1 MSIVNMKKLSVIGL
15 DIRKDRVMSQLMDL
29 GAVQITQ
36 QKIPDEDKGM
46 ELTGAP
52 ASVSDNLKLSQLE
65 YQINDVALALESL
78 EKYSPEKSPLFFT
91 RKAMKE
97 WEFEDVLSKRDA
109 IMGNVRGVLQLRD
122 DLHRLNEERNRL
134 LNDLNAVW
142 PWTVYDLPL
151 NLTETEYTDIDIGI
165 VPSKVDIEALRD
177 RAEEVD
183 EAVELKEINRDKDF
197 IYVVTATMK
206 ESTEKVMNVM
216 KQSGYSQTEFK
227 GFNGTALDNQAD
239 IERKIVEKELEIRET
254 EQKITGRYGEKKGI
268 ECLYDQ
274 LVIRR
279 DKEAIKEELLNTK
292 RTFYFE
298 GWVPEPALKKLEKIL
313 DREECIYDTRDPEE
327 DETVPV
333 LTHNRASAVP
343 FESIT
348 EMYSLPDYHG
358 VDPTGF
364 FAIFYAMFFG
374 MMLSDAGYGIV
385 MSVVTFIWLKRYDLE
400 GMKYKMIKMFFYCGL
415 ATTFWG
421 AMFGG
426 WFGDFVHVAGKVIF
440 RKDVNL
446 APIWFNPIED
456 PTKLLIFS
464 LFLGIIHMFIGM
476 GIKASMLIKRGHF
489 WDAVFDVF
497 SWYAVITGA
506 VIWIVGAK
514 ISPVVMKT
522 GKIMFFAGL
531 LVLLLTGGRK
541 KKGIGK
547 VIGGFG
553 AVYDITG
560 YASDILSYSRLLALG
575 LATGVIAQVVNTI
588 GSLSGPGIK
597 GTIILLVVFVIGH
610 IFNLAINALGA
621 FVHASRLQYIEFFGK
636 FYEDGGEEFEPFRK
650 NTKYVRL
657 LNDRME
663 VEND

>member
-1 MSIVNMKKLSVIGL
+1 MKKLSVIGL
-15 DIRKDRVMSQLMDL
+15 DIKKEKVLSELMEL

-36 QKIPDEDKGM
+36 RKMQGEGKEM
-46 ELTGAP
+46 ELTGKP
-52 ASVSDNLKLSQLE
+52 VSRPENDKLAQLE
-65 YQINDVALALESL
+65 YQLNDVALALESL

-91 RKAMKE
+91 RRAMKE

-109 IMGNVRGVLQLRD
+109 ILGNVRGVLQLRD

-134 LNDLNAVW
+134 LNDLNAVG

-165 VPSKVDIEALRD
+165 LPSKLDIDALRE
-177 RAEEVD
+177 RAEKVD
-183 EAVELKEINRDKDF
+183 EAVVVKEINRDKDF
-197 IYVVTATMK
+197 IYLVTATMK
-206 ESTEKVMNVM
+206 DTTEDVMTVL
-216 KQSGYSQTEFK
+216 KQSGFSSAEFK
-227 GFNGTALDNQAD
+227 GFNGTALENRAD
-239 IERKIVEKELEIRET
+239 IEKRIVEKELEIKET
-254 EQKITGRYGEKKGI
+254 EAKIAGRHGEIREI

-279 DKEAIKEELLNTK
+279 DREAIKEDLSNTK

-298 GWVPEPALKKLEKIL
+298 GWVPEPKLKKLGKIL
-313 DREECIYDTRDPEE
+313 DREDCVYETRDPEE
-327 DETVPV
+327 DEKVPV
-333 LTHNRASAVP
+333 YVQNRASVYP
-343 FESIT
+343 FEAIT
-348 EMYSLPDYHG
+348 DMYSLPDYHG
-358 VDPTGF
+358 IDPTSF
-364 FAIFYAMFFG
+364 FALFYAMFFG
-374 MMLSDAGYGIV
+374 MMLSDAGYGLVI
-385 MSVVTFIWLKRYDLE
+385 SIVTFIWLKKFDLE

-415 ATTFWG
+415 ATVFWG

-440 RKDVNL
+440 NKDVNL
-446 APIWFNPIED
+446 GPVWFDPIKD

-464 LFLGIIHMFIGM
+464 LFLGIIHIFLGM
-476 GIKASMLIKRGHF
+476 GIKAYMLIKRGHF
-489 WDAVFDVF
+489 WDAVFDIF
-497 SWYAVITGA
+497 TWYAIITGA
-506 VIWIVGAK
+506 VVWVVGGK
-514 ISPVVMKT
+514 FSPTVSKV
-522 GKIMFFAGL
+522 GKYMFFGGL
-531 LVLLLTGGRK
+531 IVLLLTGGRK
-541 KKGIGK
+541 KKGFGK

-597 GTIILLVVFVIGH
+597 GTIILLIVFVIGH
-610 IFNLAINALGA
+610 VFNLAINALGA
-621 FVHASRLQYIEFFGK
+621 FVHSSRLQYIEFFGK

-657 LNDRME
+657 LNNRME